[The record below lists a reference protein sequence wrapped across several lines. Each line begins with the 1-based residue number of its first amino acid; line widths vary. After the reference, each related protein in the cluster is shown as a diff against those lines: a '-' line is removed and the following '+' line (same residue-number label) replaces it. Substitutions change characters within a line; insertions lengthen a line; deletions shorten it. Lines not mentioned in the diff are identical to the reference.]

1 MSVQQTSANVSRLVG
16 SPAVAAA
23 IASSSRARPSST
35 RPDGDLGEAEL
46 GECPQFQIRVTRGLR
61 DCEGLLGEAR

>member
-35 RPDGDLGEAEL
+35 RPSGDLGEAEL
-46 GECPQFQIRVTRGLR
+46 GERPQLEIRIACPLR
-61 DCEGLLGEAR
+61 DDERLLREAR